1 MIPIRLK
8 ILDPRLGRDFPLPDY
23 ATASAAGMD
32 LRAMID
38 GPLVLKPGVAALVP
52 SGITI
57 HIGDPALCAIV
68 LPRSGLGHKH
78 GIVLG
83 NGVGLIDA
91 DYQGPLMVSC
101 LNRSADEFL
110 VQPGD
115 RIAPLVFMP
124 VARAR
129 YEVVDEFDAS
139 DRGTGGFGSTG
150 RS

>member
-52 SGITI
+52 SGIAI

-78 GIVLG
+78 GVVLG

-115 RIAPLVFMP
+115 RIAQLVFMP

-129 YEVVDEFDAS
+129 FEVVDEFDAS
-139 DRGTGGFGSTG
+139 ERGTGGFGSTG